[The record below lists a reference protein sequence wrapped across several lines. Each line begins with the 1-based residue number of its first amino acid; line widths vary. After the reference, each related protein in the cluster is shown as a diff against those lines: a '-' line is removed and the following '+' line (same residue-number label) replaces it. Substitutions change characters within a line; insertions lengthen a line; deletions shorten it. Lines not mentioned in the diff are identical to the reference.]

1 MKPREGRWWHQ
12 DVSAGEGETPGEPV
26 AWLSLSHG
34 HSHEHRDVTS
44 AATSSTGLSAALWGW
59 FIFSL
64 TDPAA
69 KILKQVR
76 HMGSWHEQTRLAP
89 AQIYKELSYHFIF
102 IFFFFPP
109 FSSNS
114 NQTPNTNYTN
124 QALPGACSCSA
135 KLTFSVSATAG
146 STNLAAEHRAR
157 LEPCFFPQFNKSSA
171 SSEHSR
177 LSELSL

>member
-44 AATSSTGLSAALWGW
+44 AATSSTGLSTALWGW

-64 TDPAA
+64 ADPAA

-89 AQIYKELSYHFIF
+89 AQIYKEFSYHFIF
-102 IFFFFPP
+102 FFFSTPLLFQLQPNP
-109 FSSNS
+109 KHKLHQPGSSWRLQLLNKIDFFR
-114 NQTPNTNYTN
+114 QRCRWEHK
-124 QALPGACSCSA
+124 PGS
-135 KLTFSVSATAG
+135 
-146 STNLAAEHRAR
+146 
-157 LEPCFFPQFNKSSA
+157 
-171 SSEHSR
+171 
-177 LSELSL
+177 